1 MTAETSR
8 LLSACFGFD
17 SDVEDSG
24 ATRHD
29 LAGYQGE
36 GDQLVAPYGSVS
48 SVVAAPKYGAAS
60 PRYTA
65 PPQCSPCYAVQ
76 PRLS

>member
-48 SVVAAPKYGAAS
+48 SVRRG
-60 PRYTA
+60 T
-65 PPQCSPCYAVQ
+65 
-76 PRLS
+76 